1 MNEDQQKKLNIA
13 IIGALL
19 IGEKMGELLDI
30 LEDIEKE
37 CPACKK
43 LEKSYA
49 DSSSQIGN
57 SSETT

>member
-13 IIGALL
+13 IIGAML

-37 CPACKK
+37 CPTCKK
-43 LEKSYA
+43 IEKAYTE
-49 DSSSQIGN
+49 SSSQIGN
-57 SSETT
+57 S